1 MIDYTKTF
9 AGAQKTYDAGLREYM
24 LKIYNYMTIA
34 LVITG
39 VMAFAVATSESLTA
53 LMFTFSPAG
62 KFTGNTGFGWLIVL
76 APIAIAFYFF
86 MGMGRLS
93 LSSTK
98 ILFWV
103 YSALTGMS
111 LASLALVYTGE
122 SIARTLFICASLF
135 GAMSLYGYTTQKD
148 LTSFGSFLMMGLIG
162 LILASLVNIFFNS
175 PAISFVTS
183 LIGVGIFMGLIAWDT
198 QKLKS
203 MYYTSGGGELG
214 QKMAI
219 MGAFTLY
226 LDFINLFLY
235 LIRFFGNVRRD

>member
-24 LKIYNYMTIA
+24 LKVYNYMTIA

-39 VMAFAVATSESLTA
+39 MMAFAIATIEPLTM
-53 LMFTFSPAG
+53 LMFKISPSG
-62 KFTGNTGFGWLIVL
+62 QFMGNTGFGWIITL
-76 APIAIAFYFF
+76 APIGIAFYFF
-86 MGMGRLS
+86 MGIGKLS
-93 LSSTK
+93 LSSTR

-103 YSALTGMS
+103 YAALTGMS
-111 LASLALVYTGE
+111 LASLALIYTGE

-148 LTSFGSFLMMGLIG
+148 LTSFCSFLMMGLIG

-183 LIGVGIFMGLIAWDT
+183 LIGVAIFMGLIAWDT

>member
-34 LVITG
+34 LVLTG
-39 VMAFAVATSESLTA
+39 VMAFAVATIEPLNA
-53 LMFTFSPAG
+53 LMFEITP
-62 KFTGNTGFGWLIVL
+62 TGFKNTGFGWLVAL
-76 APIAIAFYFF
+76 APIGIALYFF
-86 MGMGRLS
+86 MGVGKLS

-122 SIARTLFICASLF
+122 SITRTLFICASLF

-148 LTSFGSFLMMGLIG
+148 LTAFGSFLMMGLIG
-162 LILASLVNIFFNS
+162 LVLASLVNIFLHS

-183 LIGVGIFMGLIAWDT
+183 FIGVALFMGLIAWDT

-219 MGAFTLY
+219 IGAFSLY

-235 LIRFFGNVRRD
+235 LIRFTGVLKRD